1 MQSRNPSR
9 AWNFS
14 AGPAALPLEALQQA
28 REELLD
34 WHGIGAGIMEVSHRG
49 KAFSS
54 VIETAEADLRE
65 LLSIPSDYRVLFLQG
80 GASLQFAQVPMNLLC
95 GGSADFLVSG
105 AWSQKAYK
113 EAARIGAARVA
124 ATSEENGQFTRLPDI
139 ESIAFDPKAAYFH
152 LCTNETIHGVEVHE
166 DEETRLVRAL
176 AVAAPDVPLVADMSS
191 HILSRP
197 LDVRRYGLIYAG
209 AQKNIGPSGLTLVIV
224 RDDLL
229 ARARG
234 EARWQDHRSSTGMQL
249 ARARGE
255 ARLPAMLDYR
265 NQADNGSMLNTPP
278 AFAVYVAGLVFAW
291 LKARG
296 GLEKFAALNREK
308 ARRVYEAIAHSG
320 GFYRN
325 AVASGH
331 RSFMNVPF
339 RLPSTELEARFARES
354 EAAGFIGLK
363 GHKSVGGLRASLYN
377 AVPLEAVDAL
387 VQFMGDFCAAN
398 GSL

>member
-1 MQSRNPSR
+1 MTQSTPPSR

-14 AGPAALPLEALQQA
+14 AGPAALPVEVLQQA
-28 REELLD
+28 QEELLD
-34 WHGIGAGIMEVSHRG
+34 WRGMGASIMEVSHRG
-49 KAFSS
+49 KAFSG
-54 VIETAEADLRE
+54 VIAAAEADLRE
-65 LLSIPSDYRVLFLQG
+65 LLSIPADYRVLFLQG
-80 GASLQFAQVPMNLLC
+80 GASQQFAQVPMNLLC

-113 EAARIGAARVA
+113 EAARIGAAKVA
-124 ATSEENGQFTRLPDI
+124 ASSEDDGQFTRLPDI
-139 ESIAFDPKAAYFH
+139 EEIAFDPKAAYFH
-152 LCTNETIHGVEVHE
+152 LCTNETIHGIEVHE
-166 DEETRLVRAL
+166 AVETRLVGAL
-176 AVAAPDVPLVADMSS
+176 AAAAPGVPLVADMSS

-229 ARARG
+229 SRAHG
-234 EARWQDHRSSTGMQL
+234 D
-249 ARARGE
+249 

-278 AFAVYVAGLVFAW
+278 AFAIYVAGLVFAW

-296 GLEKFAALNREK
+296 GLEQFAMTNREK
-308 ARRVYEAIAHSG
+308 ARRVLEAIEHSG

-339 RLPSTELEARFARES
+339 RLPSPELEAQFVRES

-377 AVPLEAVDAL
+377 AVSLEAVDAL
-387 VQFMGDFCAAN
+387 VRFMGDFCAAN
-398 GSL
+398 G

>member
-139 ESIAFDPKAAYFH
+139 ESIAFDPKAAYCH

-224 RDDLL
+224 RDDL
-229 ARARG
+229 
-234 EARWQDHRSSTGMQL
+234 L

-398 GSL
+398 G